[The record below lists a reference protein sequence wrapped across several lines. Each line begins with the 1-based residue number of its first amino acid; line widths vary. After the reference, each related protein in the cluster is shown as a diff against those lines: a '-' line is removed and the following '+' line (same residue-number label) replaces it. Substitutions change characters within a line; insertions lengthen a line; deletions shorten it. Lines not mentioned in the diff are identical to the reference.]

1 MVKLRVMAGN
11 TINMYGGS
19 YVDVHDNEVV
29 NLNID
34 KATVSVND
42 DTRPCLSGTPSN
54 LEGEQ
59 RAEVLTE
66 NAEFMAIM
74 QKAVEQGFCTQDG
87 WQYRWKVKVE
97 AAYFASLANER
108 FKLSKRKING
118 KTAVSWIP
126 FEALFGLNDLR
137 TSFND
142 YKQCKTKLVREEDI
156 DKLFE

>member
-1 MVKLRVMAGN
+1 MAGN
-11 TINMYGGS
+11 TINVQGNYI
-19 YVDVHDNEVV
+19 DVHDNEVV

-34 KATVSVND
+34 KASVQVHDNETSSRQD
-42 DTRPCLSGTPSN
+42 DGAM
-54 LEGEQ
+54 E
-59 RAEVLTE
+59 RAKVLTE
-66 NAEFMAIM
+66 NKEFVRIL
-74 QKAVEQGFCTQDG
+74 QKAVEAGFCQQDG

-118 KTAVSWIP
+118 NKPAVSWIP

-142 YKQCKTKLVREEDI
+142 YKQCKTKLVREEEI

>member
-1 MVKLRVMAGN
+1 MAGN
-11 TINMYGGS
+11 TVYVQGN

-34 KATVSVND
+34 KAEVRMSDGRCLTD
-42 DTRPCLSGTPSN
+42 DAES
-54 LEGEQ
+54 

-74 QKAVEQGFCTQDG
+74 QKAVEQGFCQQDG

-108 FKLSKRKING
+108 FNLSKRKING

-137 TSFND
+137 TAFND
-142 YKQCKTKLVREEDI
+142 YKQCKTKLVRECEI
-156 DKLFE
+156 DNLFA